1 MSEIEIPGPSVNWFL
16 SNQDYH
22 QAPGISKSQLD
33 RAAKGFLAWR
43 HPAEIS
49 SAALNFGTAFHLAIL
64 EPHLFEEQVA
74 VTPEGID
81 RRTKIGKAEWAAF
94 QEEAAGR
101 IVLSPTEAEDL
112 EKMKNRVLKH
122 PKAVQLLRGGG
133 RPEVSAFWKD
143 SRTGLICKCR
153 PDFVSESGVLVDLK
167 TTQDASPSG
176 FARACAKF
184 RYHVQ
189 AAWYSNGWQ
198 IASGNT
204 PKAFVF
210 VAVEK
215 TPPYGVGVYI
225 LAPEALEQGWR
236 VAHQNL
242 QEIKEWMDAAHQWDW
257 LENWGYSEEI
267 QEINLPNWAY
277 YEE

>member
-1 MSEIEIPGPSVNWFL
+1 MNNTKTPNIELLL
-16 SNQDYH
+16 SNEDYH

-64 EPHLFEEQVA
+64 EPHLFSEQVA

-81 RRTKIGKAEWAAF
+81 RRTKLGKEQWAAF
-94 QEEAAGR
+94 QVEAEGK
-101 IVLSPTEAEDL
+101 ILLSPSEAEDL
-112 EKMKNRVLKH
+112 EAMKSRVLRH
-122 PKAVQLLRGGG
+122 PKAKQLIPVPG
-133 RPEVSAFWKD
+133 RAEVSVFWED
-143 SRTGLICKCR
+143 SRTGLKCKAR
-153 PDFVSESGVLVDLK
+153 PDFVTESGVLVDLK

-198 IASGNT
+198 IASGET

-210 VAVEK
+210 IAVEK
-215 TPPYGVGVYI
+215 TPPYGIGVYV

-242 QEIKEWMDAAHQWDW
+242 ETILDW
-257 LENWGYSEEI
+257 LTLYDETHLEDSGYSEDI
-267 QEINLPNWAY
+267 QEINLPQWAY
-277 YEE
+277 YED